1 MDVFHKGSL
10 SPFKKLFVSL
20 AVTGEKS
27 MRMGHLFSPQYHKL
41 RSEVHTSLCAVFV
54 SLSQDNAETKGGEM
68 LIFVTGNCISGGQR
82 VIEARTLDNLPAVM
96 LVLLGSCLN

>member
-1 MDVFHKGSL
+1 MDVFHKGSFRPL
-10 SPFKKLFVSL
+10 KKLFVNL
-20 AVTGEKS
+20 AVTTEKS
-27 MRMGHLFSPQYHKL
+27 MHMGHLFSSQYRKL

-54 SLSQDNAETKGGEM
+54 SLSQDNRETNGGEM
-68 LIFVTGNCISGGQR
+68 FIFVTGNCISGGQR